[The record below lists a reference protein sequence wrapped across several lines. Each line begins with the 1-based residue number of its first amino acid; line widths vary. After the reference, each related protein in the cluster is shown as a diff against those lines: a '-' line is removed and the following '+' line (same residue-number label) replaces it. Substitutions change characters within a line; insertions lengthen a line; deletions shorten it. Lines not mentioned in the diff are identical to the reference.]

1 VLHKLLVIT
10 SMHVHVSTVLVVG
23 IKQRRPILLDHAVND
38 KKQSSSSLTTADITS
53 DGMLTRV

>member
-1 VLHKLLVIT
+1 
-10 SMHVHVSTVLVVG
+10 MHVHVSTVLVVG